1 MEHMIHEIKPVFNDK
16 SRILIL
22 GSFPSVK
29 SREGQF
35 FYHHPQNRFWKVL
48 AASLSQ
54 PVPATVEEKTLFL
67 LSNHIAVWDVIASC
81 DIRGSSDSSIR
92 NVTPNDL
99 TNLLSL
105 APIRSIYTNGGTSHK
120 LFCKH
125 IESSLGRSA
134 VKLPSTSRPMRHG
147 HWNVLSVCGD
157 PPSAKVYFPE
167 ISDRR
172 GYVRTGPDRR
182 QPPTTV

>member
-54 PVPATVEEKTLFL
+54 SVPATVEEKTIFL

-81 DIRGSSDSSIR
+81 DIQGSSDSSIR

-105 APIRSIYTNGGTSHK
+105 APIRSILHQRGN
-120 LFCKH
+120 
-125 IESSLGRSA
+125 
-134 VKLPSTSRPMRHG
+134 
-147 HWNVLSVCGD
+147 
-157 PPSAKVYFPE
+157 FPQ
-167 ISDRR
+167 IIL
-172 GYVRTGPDRR
+172 
-182 QPPTTV
+182 

>member
-1 MEHMIHEIKPVFNDK
+1 MKHEIKPVFNDK

-54 PVPATVEEKTLFL
+54 SVPATVEEKTIFL

-81 DIRGSSDSSIR
+81 DIQGSSDSSIR
-92 NVTPNDL
+92 NAAFTPTGELPTNYSVNIS
-99 TNLLSL
+99 NLLWED
-105 APIRSIYTNGGTSHK
+105 P
-120 LFCKH
+120 
-125 IESSLGRSA
+125 
-134 VKLPSTSRPMRHG
+134 PSNFHLRVRPMRHG
-147 HWNVLSVCGD
+147 HWNVSWASGA
-157 PPSAKVYFPE
+157 PPSGKVYFPE
-167 ISDRR
+167 N
-172 GYVRTGPDRR
+172 RT
-182 QPPTTV
+182 VI

>member
-54 PVPATVEEKTLFL
+54 PVPATVER
-67 LSNHIAVWDVIASC
+67 NHLPCPINHS
-81 DIRGSSDSSIR
+81 GLGR
-92 NVTPNDL
+92 NRILRYPWFQRQFDPKRDPQRPDHPCFPCPDPHLHLIPTGELP
-99 TNLLSL
+99 TNYSVNILNL
-105 APIRSIYTNGGTSHK
+105 
-120 LFCKH
+120 
-125 IESSLGRSA
+125 SLGRSA
-134 VKLPSTSRPMRHG
+134 VKSHLRVRPMRHG
-147 HWNVLSVCGD
+147 HHWGVWGL
-157 PPSAKVYFPE
+157 PE
-167 ISDRR
+167 RFISRK
-172 GYVRTGPDRR
+172 TG
-182 QPPTTV
+182 Q

>member
-54 PVPATVEEKTLFL
+54 SVPATVEEKTIFL

-81 DIRGSSDSSIR
+81 DIQGSSDSSIR

-105 APIRSIYTNGGTSHK
+105 APIRSIYTNG
-120 LFCKH
+120 
-125 IESSLGRSA
+125 E
-134 VKLPSTSRPMRHG
+134 LPTNYSVNISNLLWEDPPSNFHLRVRPMRHG
-147 HWNVLSVCGD
+147 HWNVSWASGA
-157 PPSAKVYFPE
+157 PPSGKVYFPE
-167 ISDRR
+167 N
-172 GYVRTGPDRR
+172 RT
-182 QPPTTV
+182 VI